1 MNLFDNFFS
10 MVHRIHPP
18 KAKTSSNRFVN
29 LFSLA
34 MVNKCDMLHKHVSK
48 LYPIKYATFFEM
60 LSQMLYLSVPDAELC
75 HLFTNYIIKSGIP
88 PIQGLKVLAQAVD
101 KIRLFDSQLTPV
113 HADLFQLSLCAKIF
127 NPALKFLDVDITAI
141 STTDVRR
148 PEHISNYIWTI
159 HSLLISFLCAECRTT
174 ITTQNTSFCT
184 IIMVVWFIRR
194 WKIMNVLYT
203 SLRWLFQR
211 RH

>member
-10 MVHRIHPP
+10 LAHRIHPP

-148 PEHISNYIWTI
+148 PEHISNYIRTI
-159 HSLLISFLCAECRTT
+159 HSLLISF
-174 ITTQNTSFCT
+174 FC
-184 IIMVVWFIRR
+184 VLNVGQQSRR
-194 WKIMNVLYT
+194 KILPFVLLLWWYD
-203 SLRWLFQR
+203 LFGGEKL
-211 RH
+211 

>member
-10 MVHRIHPP
+10 LAHRIHPP

-48 LYPIKYATFFEM
+48 LYHIKYATFFEM
-60 LSQMLYLSVPDAELC
+60 LRQMLCLSVPDAELC

-159 HSLLISFLCAECRTT
+159 HSLLISFFVCW
-174 ITTQNTSFCT
+174 
-184 IIMVVWFIRR
+184 M
-194 WKIMNVLYT
+194 
-203 SLRWLFQR
+203 
-211 RH
+211 